1 MLDVFGILDAM
12 EDYVFRMM
20 CDINPKTDDF
30 YTYEEINKLLGFPDG
45 VEPSD
50 YLNKMEE
57 DALYLTGEINP
68 KTGKYYTS
76 DEIAHTIGLLKD
88 CSYV

>member
-1 MLDVFGILDAM
+1 MLDVFGILDVM
-12 EDYVFRMM
+12 EECAFNMM
-20 CDINPKTDDF
+20 RDINSKTDDF
-30 YTYEEINKLLGFPDG
+30 YTYEEINRFLGLPEG
-45 VEPSD
+45 VDSLD

-57 DALYLTGEINP
+57 NALYLTSEINP

-76 DEIAHTIGLLKD
+76 DEIAHIIGLLKD

>member
-1 MLDVFGILDAM
+1 MLDVFGILDVM

-20 CDINPKTDDF
+20 CDINPWTNDYYTD
-30 YTYEEINKLLGFPDG
+30 EEISKLLDFPEG
-45 VEPSD
+45 VEPWK
-50 YLNKMEE
+50 YLNRMEE

-76 DEIAHTIGLLKD
+76 DEIAHIIGLLKD